1 VRLEIA
7 MTPYLKNP
15 RAAVDYRIDWGGRTS
30 IARVDW
36 TVNPE
41 EPGGLAVS
49 EAGIEASTVR
59 ATLEGGREGRAYRVP
74 GTALFADG
82 RRASRSIGL
91 RVGARR

>member
-15 RAAVDYRIDWGGRTS
+15 RAAIDYRIDWGGRTS

-49 EAGIEASTVR
+49 DAGIEASTVR
-59 ATLEGGREGRAYRVP
+59 ATLDGGREGQAYRVT
-74 GTALFADG
+74 GAVLFANG
-82 RRASRSIGL
+82 RRASRSIAL
-91 RVGARR
+91 QVGAGR